1 MDVYTR
7 YFSRL
12 VVGNAPQIFPGSLNR
27 SVANPGNYQLLVNE
41 VRKVAHDVEQAGK
54 IAESIETATEDI
66 FRDFD
71 LSTFMEHFK
80 LDALEKTILA
90 LACKATARPDLR
102 TKGKRIAFHPC
113 AEANSQI
120 ADAILHANYAQFL
133 QLLAAARNQ
142 EHEDLDPTFV
152 ATIVDRFIQNP
163 NPTFNQDAQSDLQ
176 AAIDI
181 QYRLRV
187 DKT

>member
-1 MDVYTR
+1 MEVYSK

-12 VVGNAPQIFPGSLNR
+12 VVGNAPQVFPGSLNR

-41 VRKVAHDVEQAGK
+41 ICKVSHDVEQAGK

-90 LACKATARPDLR
+90 LAVKAGSRLDLK
-102 TKGKRIAFHPC
+102 TKG
-113 AEANSQI
+113 E
-120 ADAILHANYAQFL
+120 L
-133 QLLAAARNQ
+133 
-142 EHEDLDPTFV
+142 
-152 ATIVDRFIQNP
+152 NP
-163 NPTFNQDAQSDLQ
+163 NPFCAPQLIARKPMPFYLQ
-176 AAIDI
+176 TMRPFFKYLPPHKI
-181 QYRLRV
+181 
-187 DKT
+187 